1 MFGFEDR
8 LLHKLAGV
16 TNFLTSNHM
25 MERYNPV
32 HAIDVGKA
40 LEKMIQD
47 DNTAQQTYELYGPKN
62 YSTAEIA
69 ELVDKEIIKRR
80 RHINVP
86 KRILQPI
93 AKILNQA
100 LWWPTISADEIER
113 EFLDQKIDPSA
124 KTFAD
129 LGIEPAEL
137 ASLTFHYLV
146 CTFPFRI
153 FLVLTFL
160 QQGYRS
166 SSFNDLPPATER
178 EKREERKYL
187 HVLDDQ

>member
-1 MFGFEDR
+1 MFGFEDK

-25 MERYNPV
+25 QERFNPV

-47 DNTAQQTYELYGPKN
+47 DSTAQHTYELYGPTN

-69 ELVDKEIIKRR
+69 ELVDKEIIKKR

-86 KRILQPI
+86 KRVLQPI

-100 LWWPTISADEIER
+100 LWWPTTSADEIER
-113 EFLDQKIDPSA
+113 EFIDQKIDPSA

-146 CTFPFRI
+146 CLSLSNRVFQ
-153 FLVLTFL
+153 LLTC
-160 QQGYRS
+160 
-166 SSFNDLPPATER
+166 T
-178 EKREERKYL
+178 
-187 HVLDDQ
+187 